1 MHNLQLIGQYEL
13 FKDIIGIVWCSH
25 MKNMSTS
32 GIMIINN
39 KNKTENLLASTLLYV
54 CVTACIFFSYWNTL
68 LLSIWYCHFIKIAN
82 SSCPLAIKKRWRC
95 IFALRLGGYKSVKAA
110 VKASSPQLKELLTHQ
125 KQFHLSWCQ
134 WRVSMAPWWCVRAF
148 SLPPVSVAT
157 PVVES
162 LLNPGQKSSHEENS
176 WEAIMWSLFSV
187 MSVLRDCSFTVT
199 SVIFF
204 TVILSVMLRYSN
216 LIPL

>member
-13 FKDIIGIVWCSH
+13 FKHIIDIVWCSH

-32 GIMIINN
+32 GIMINNN
-39 KNKTENLLASTLLYV
+39 KNKTFLLPIHYLPPLFCMFVLLLV
-54 CVTACIFFSYWNTL
+54 SFSCWNKL
-68 LLSIWYCHFIKIAN
+68 LLSIWYCHFITIAN

-162 LLNPGQKSSHEENS
+162 LLNPGQKSSHEES
-176 WEAIMWSLFSV
+176 HG
-187 MSVLRDCSFTVT
+187 RQ
-199 SVIFF
+199 
-204 TVILSVMLRYSN
+204 
-216 LIPL
+216 